1 MNSTTNTT
9 YVRLHN
15 TTDQTTCKLKLT
27 VSELFDLRN
36 WKSWSQNL
44 KLEVRL
50 YLKQVTD
57 QQNNENQIKM
67 WEKEKSLLTLLN
79 LSDSKLWAEAML
91 MFRGITP

>member
-1 MNSTTNTT
+1 MNTTTNTT

-27 VSELFDLRN
+27 VSELFDLLN

-50 YLKQVTD
+50 YLKQVTA

-67 WEKEKSLLTLLN
+67 LEKEKSLLTLLN

-91 MFRGITP
+91 MFRGISP

>member
-1 MNSTTNTT
+1 MNTTTNTT

-27 VSELFDLRN
+27 VSELFDLLN

-50 YLKQVTD
+50 YLKQVTA

-67 WEKEKSLLTLLN
+67 LEKEKSLLTLLN

>member
-1 MNSTTNTT
+1 MW
-9 YVRLHN
+9 RLHK

-27 VSELFDLRN
+27 VNELSDLLN

-44 KLEVRL
+44 KLEDRL
-50 YLKQVTD
+50 YLKQVTA
-57 QQNNENQIKM
+57 QQNDENQIKM
-67 WEKEKSLLTLLN
+67 LDKEKSLLTLLN